1 MDNYDEKL
9 SSLDDLFQ
17 RSIHYKNSK
26 NYIDALNFIVKL
38 RDIAPY
44 NAWLLR
50 EQNIDIT
57 YVATAYDWEKRF
69 NRKINSKARSY
80 VILKAF
86 GPVAFV
92 YDIKD
97 TTGDELPKDLQSHFR
112 ADGILNV
119 DLVNAILKC
128 CQKKGIQVD
137 YDESLRERQ
146 AGWASHSK
154 LNNKQHIVINA
165 EYSPEVKFSTLCHEL
180 AHLMLGHLGV
190 FKNCECK
197 GRHNLSTDI
206 AEIEA
211 ESVSWLVCK
220 RLNISTGADNYLN
233 NYFGEND
240 KEILQQI
247 SIDNILTTAGRI
259 ESMIFNNTC
268 KIKKIKQPKLF

>member
-38 RDIAPY
+38 RNIAPY

-69 NRKINSKARSY
+69 NRQINSKARSY

-97 TTGDELPKDLQSHFR
+97 TIGDELPKDLQGHFR
-112 ADGILNV
+112 ADGILNT
-119 DLVNAILKC
+119 DLVNAVIKC

-146 AGWASHSK
+146 AGWASHSE
-154 LNNKQHIVINA
+154 LNGNQHIVINDNH
-165 EYSPEVKFSTLCHEL
+165 SPEIKFSTLCHEL

-197 GRHNLSTDI
+197 ARYNLLTDI

-220 RLNISTGADNYLN
+220 RLNISTSADNYLN

-268 KIKKIKQPKLF
+268 KVKKNKQPKLF